1 MTKSEIAKSNIAVRR
16 SSSNPG
22 KILFLMFAYA
32 VLFCWLLLAVTP
44 FVWTFLTSIKQVI
57 DAFSIPPVWT
67 FTPTF
72 EAYQSLWIE
81 EGFVKYLIN
90 SVIVSVGTVT
100 ISISIGCLAGYALSR
115 YNRPAGFWILFAAF
129 VFRALPRMTF
139 LLPFFFFARITGTF
153 DTHILLILVLVAIN
167 QPFTIWMLRSFF
179 QEIPESLEESAM
191 IDGCTRFQAFWYVI
205 LPVMGPGVVT
215 ASIFVAAGL
224 QRVPDP
230 VDLDRHQRRA
240 DAGGD
245 CAVRGRGFALL
256 EHLGRRCG
264 QHCRAD
270 CDSDFVFAT
279 VFDQGF
285 DGRCGQG
292 LMDLRIGLGSWA
304 REYGWRTLGGNSTRN

>member
-1 MTKSEIAKSNIAVRR
+1 MIGQSMKGPDPVARR
-16 SSSNPG
+16 TSSHPG
-22 KILFLMFAYA
+22 KILFLMFAYS

-44 FVWTFLTSIKQVI
+44 FFWTFLTSIKQVV

-72 EAYQSLWIE
+72 EAYQSLWVE
-81 EGFVKYLIN
+81 EGFVRYLIN

-191 IDGCTRFQAFWYVI
+191 IDGCTRFQAFWFVI

-215 ASIFVAAGL
+215 ASIFSLLLAYNEYLIPLTLTATNAVPMPVAIAQFGAEDLRYWSISAAGAISIAAPIAILILFL
-224 QRVPDP
+224 QRY
-230 VDLDRHQRRA
+230 LIKGLT
-240 DAGGD
+240 AG
-245 CAVRGRGFALL
+245 AVKG
-256 EHLGRRCG
+256 
-264 QHCRAD
+264 
-270 CDSDFVFAT
+270 
-279 VFDQGF
+279 
-285 DGRCGQG
+285 
-292 LMDLRIGLGSWA
+292 
-304 REYGWRTLGGNSTRN
+304 

>member
-1 MTKSEIAKSNIAVRR
+1 MNGSDLNMPKSVRR
-16 SSSNPG
+16 SSFNPG
-22 KILFLMFAYA
+22 KTFFLMFAYA

-44 FVWTFLTSIKQVI
+44 FVWTFLTSIKQVV

-72 EAYQSLWIE
+72 DAYKSLWVD

-153 DTHILLILVLVAIN
+153 DTHVLLILVLVAIN

-191 IDGCTRFQAFWYVI
+191 IDGCTRFQAFWFVI

-215 ASIFVAAGL
+215 ASIFS
-224 QRVPDP
+224 
-230 VDLDRHQRRA
+230 
-240 DAGGD
+240 
-245 CAVRGRGFALL
+245 LL
-256 EHLGRRCG
+256 L
-264 QHCRAD
+264 A
-270 CDSDFVFAT
+270 
-279 VFDQGF
+279 
-285 DGRCGQG
+285 
-292 LMDLRIGLGSWA
+292 
-304 REYGWRTLGGNSTRN
+304 